1 MVPPPD
7 HQYFIICW
15 GGRHHRA
22 KKCNSIIDEE
32 GARLDVGQE
41 KTIIYLVVA
50 ASNRDA
56 MVSPP
61 HSTAT
66 MNKSNRT
73 RMFLRRRSRTRKLEL

>member
-7 HQYFIICW
+7 HQYFIFCW
-15 GGRHHRA
+15 GGRCRA

-50 ASNRDA
+50 A
-56 MVSPP
+56 
-61 HSTAT
+61 
-66 MNKSNRT
+66 
-73 RMFLRRRSRTRKLEL
+73 